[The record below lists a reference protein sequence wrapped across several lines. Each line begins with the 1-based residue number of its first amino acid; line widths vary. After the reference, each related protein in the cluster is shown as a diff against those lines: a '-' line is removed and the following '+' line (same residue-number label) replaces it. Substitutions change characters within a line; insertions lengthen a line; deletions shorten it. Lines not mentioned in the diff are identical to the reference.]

1 MKIKNKIPWL
11 ELSKLPDSKKLG
23 KRKIQI
29 LDASLKILATVGIQ
43 ELSITRISKET
54 KLSKS
59 LILYHFDTKT
69 KILEELYFFNNK
81 ILSYLINKYD
91 NGEEGFEL
99 RIANMLLAM
108 QQWTFFNNE
117 ISELILLM
125 FYESN
130 KSPRLKNLFDQN
142 KQMLRLRFERIF
154 LESMRYKTLE
164 EVKIATSGV
173 QSLISGTLINAIR
186 EENVQDFEDSLFHL
200 RVNIET
206 LLKVEIPAIE
216 LKPSPISTALSSFN
230 I

>member
-54 KLSKS
+54 SLSKS

-81 ILSYLINKYD
+81 ILSYLIDKYD
-91 NGEEGFEL
+91 NSEQRFEM

-108 QQWTFFNNE
+108 QQWTFFNDE

-130 KSPRLKNLFDQN
+130 KSPRLKNLFEQN
-142 KQMLRLRFERIF
+142 KQMLKLRFERIF

-164 EVKIATSGV
+164 EVRIATSGV
-173 QSLISGTLINAIR
+173 QSLISGTLIAAIR
-186 EENVQDFEDSLFHL
+186 EDNVQDLEDSLFHL
-200 RVNIET
+200 RMNIET
-206 LLKVEIPAIE
+206 LLKVEVPAIE
-216 LKPSPISTALSSFN
+216 LKAASLVTPLSSFN